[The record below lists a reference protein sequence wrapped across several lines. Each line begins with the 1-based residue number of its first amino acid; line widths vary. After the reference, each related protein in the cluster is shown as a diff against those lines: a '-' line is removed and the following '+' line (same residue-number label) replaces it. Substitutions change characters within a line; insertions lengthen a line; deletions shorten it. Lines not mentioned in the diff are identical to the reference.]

1 MSGTETS
8 RTVVCGGVGTF
19 NPIAAFS
26 NMGKLA
32 DKRSTAGLSIWM
44 EDPVHLTEAAYG
56 NIASVLTGQAA
67 LLLTRSDQSQPA
79 GRRTDSVVAGE
90 GDYERIAVREPGWMS
105 GTASTS
111 GGRGRG
117 LAGPTPRKQRPW
129 LDRQPILPLLIQVK
143 AKTKKR

>member
-79 GRRTDSVVAGE
+79 RRKTDSVVAGE
-90 GDYERIAVREPGWMS
+90 VDYERVAVREPGWMS
-105 GTASTS
+105 GTASNS
-111 GGRGRG
+111 SGRGRG
-117 LAGPTPRKQRPW
+117 WLASQGPPRENRGRGWIGNRSYPY
-129 LDRQPILPLLIQVK
+129 
-143 AKTKKR
+143 